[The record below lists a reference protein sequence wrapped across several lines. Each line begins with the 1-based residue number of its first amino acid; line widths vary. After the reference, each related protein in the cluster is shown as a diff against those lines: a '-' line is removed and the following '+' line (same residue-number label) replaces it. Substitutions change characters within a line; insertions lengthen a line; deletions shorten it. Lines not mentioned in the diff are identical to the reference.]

1 MTNQIKSDNLQNHYK
16 DMILAVIPLAICG
29 TVLYTSR
36 VLLLCAVGLLTARA
50 VDVLVS
56 MLRSQE
62 FDSSDY
68 SSLFSALAFCMLLP
82 VNVPLYVI
90 IITVG
95 LTTLVGKH
103 LFGGKDVYPFNLTAL
118 AMCTAAVNW
127 PGHVFSAVV
136 PFSKVEFW
144 SGLADSTI
152 SNAGIIKDGGVPY
165 VSTFNMLLGNH
176 SGVMGSDFILV
187 ICSVAVFLYATRRIT
202 WHIPVS
208 FLATCVIFAF
218 LFPRVYGF
226 SRFDSVKFEM
236 LNGALIFSSVFMM
249 NEPATTPNNP
259 KAKVIF
265 GVLVGVLSMLFRYFG
280 SYEVGVCF
288 ALLIVNTVE
297 GFIDRCVEW
306 KPVVEIKNPVS
317 QDKDTPVPV
326 VVKAKRLHK
335 EKIKSADDAFELIS
349 EAEDSID
356 QVDFSTRTIDIA
368 TVLQQE
374 ALQAKK
380 GKGGKDDAKL

>member
-176 SGVMGSDFILV
+176 
-187 ICSVAVFLYATRRIT
+187 
-202 WHIPVS
+202 
-208 FLATCVIFAF
+208 
-218 LFPRVYGF
+218 
-226 SRFDSVKFEM
+226 
-236 LNGALIFSSVFMM
+236 
-249 NEPATTPNNP
+249 
-259 KAKVIF
+259 
-265 GVLVGVLSMLFRYFG
+265 
-280 SYEVGVCF
+280 
-288 ALLIVNTVE
+288 
-297 GFIDRCVEW
+297 
-306 KPVVEIKNPVS
+306 
-317 QDKDTPVPV
+317 
-326 VVKAKRLHK
+326 
-335 EKIKSADDAFELIS
+335 
-349 EAEDSID
+349 
-356 QVDFSTRTIDIA
+356 
-368 TVLQQE
+368 
-374 ALQAKK
+374 
-380 GKGGKDDAKL
+380 

>member
-16 DMILAVIPLAICG
+16 DMILAVIPLIICG

-187 ICSVAVFLYATRRIT
+187 VGAVAVFLYATKRIT

-208 FLATCVIFAF
+208 FLATCIIFAF

-226 SRFDSVKFEM
+226 SRFDSVKFEL

-280 SYEVGVCF
+280 GYEVGVCF

-306 KPVVEIKNPVS
+306 RPMIEIKPTKPQDEQEEINP
-317 QDKDTPVPV
+317 
-326 VVKAKRLHK
+326 
-335 EKIKSADDAFELIS
+335 
-349 EAEDSID
+349 
-356 QVDFSTRTIDIA
+356 
-368 TVLQQE
+368 
-374 ALQAKK
+374 
-380 GKGGKDDAKL
+380 

>member
-1 MTNQIKSDNLQNHYK
+1 
-16 DMILAVIPLAICG
+16 
-29 TVLYTSR
+29 
-36 VLLLCAVGLLTARA
+36 
-50 VDVLVS
+50 
-56 MLRSQE
+56 
-62 FDSSDY
+62 
-68 SSLFSALAFCMLLP
+68 
-82 VNVPLYVI
+82 
-90 IITVG
+90 
-95 LTTLVGKH
+95 
-103 LFGGKDVYPFNLTAL
+103 
-118 AMCTAAVNW
+118 
-127 PGHVFSAVV
+127 
-136 PFSKVEFW
+136 
-144 SGLADSTI
+144 
-152 SNAGIIKDGGVPY
+152 
-165 VSTFNMLLGNH
+165 
-176 SGVMGSDFILV
+176 
-187 ICSVAVFLYATRRIT
+187 YATKRIT

-208 FLATCVIFAF
+208 FLATCIIFAF

-226 SRFDSVKFEM
+226 SRFDSVKFEL

-306 KPVVEIKNPVS
+306 KPVVEIKNPAS
-317 QDKDTPVPV
+317 QQEDTPVPV